1 MEVSAMLSLRGDAH
15 KFYLRLKRS
24 KKQQAIDEC
33 KELAEIEEIQTFYTE
48 MDSRTLNK
56 IQYRMVKEKNG
67 SGIIPIFISA
77 GPWLLFIFSK
87 QLQRFLFKEGS
98 LLWIGFVLV
107 YMTTLTVSVI
117 VHFREKAWASVH
129 IEIIQ
134 DILRERGIGK
144 SVDQSLG

>member
-1 MEVSAMLSLRGDAH
+1 MFSLRGDAH
-15 KFYLRLKRS
+15 KFYLRLRQS
-24 KKQQAIDEC
+24 KKEQAINTC
-33 KELAEIEEIQTFYTE
+33 KELVEIEEIQTFYTE
-48 MDSRTLNK
+48 MDSSTLNK

-87 QLQRFLFKEGS
+87 QLQEFLFQEGS
-98 LLWIGFVLV
+98 LLWIAFVFV
-107 YMTTLTVSVI
+107 YMTILTMSVI

-144 SVDQSLG
+144 PADQPLG

>member
-1 MEVSAMLSLRGDAH
+1 MFSLRGDAH
-15 KFYLRLKRS
+15 KFYLRLRKKRMN
-24 KKQQAIDEC
+24 QQSIEQC
-33 KELAEIEEIQTFYTE
+33 KELGEIAEIQTFYTE
-48 MDSRTLNK
+48 IDSHTLNK

-98 LLWIGFVLV
+98 MLWAVFVVMYL
-107 YMTTLTVSVI
+107 TTLTVSVI
-117 VHFREKAWASVH
+117 VHFQEKAWAAVH

-134 DILRERGIGK
+134 DILRERGIDK
-144 SVDQSLG
+144 SMDHSLS